1 MRKSKI
7 HLWTRDFSCITLA
20 SALSIIGGEAMNLPI
35 SLLVFDQTGST
46 LASALIMI
54 CGMLPDVI
62 LPIFVAPLID
72 RSSKKSWIVTLD
84 LMLAGVYVLMGWW
97 ISSHPFSFGL
107 YLAFTLVVATISVF
121 YGLAYGSWYPDL
133 IPVGAE
139 QKGYAVSG
147 TMYPVI
153 TVIMAPVAALLYEKV
168 PMHVIF
174 YVVAG
179 MVLFSVAI
187 EGSIRNVGTK
197 KTDSYTFTQY
207 KTDLGEGFRYLK
219 REKGVRNICCYMA
232 VTNGA
237 SNSVG
242 VLTQAFFQTS
252 SFLSVT
258 MFGLLSSAEMI
269 GRTLGGLIQ
278 YKVQIPVKKRF
289 AFTKFVYSVYN
300 AMDACLLFLPYPA
313 MLVNRFLCGALG
325 VSSATIR
332 ESAMNCYLKPDLRA
346 RVNALCNVVFALGSI
361 LCHLGAGLLG
371 QVMDY
376 RLAVV
381 LITCAGAAAMIGFIF
396 LRGEDNR
403 PVYEATR
410 EEHAQ
415 A

>member
-1 MRKSKI
+1 MKKTKTK
-7 HLWTRDFSCITLA
+7 LWSRDFTRITLA

-72 RSSKKSWIVTLD
+72 RTSKRSWIVGLD
-84 LMLAGVYVLMGWW
+84 LALAVVYVLMGWW

-121 YGLAYGSWYPDL
+121 YQLAYSSWYPDL

-139 QKGYAVSG
+139 QQGYAVSG

-153 TVIMAPVAALLYEKV
+153 TVVMAPVAALLYEMV
-168 PMHVIF
+168 PMHQIF

-179 MVLFSVAI
+179 LVLVSVAI
-187 EGSIRNVGTK
+187 EGSIRNIGTK
-197 KTDSYTFTQY
+197 KTDSYTLAQY
-207 KTDLGEGFRYLK
+207 RTDLLEGFRYLK
-219 REKGVRNICCYMA
+219 REKGVRNICLNSA
-232 VTNGA
+232 VGNGT
-237 SNSVG
+237 SNAVG
-242 VLTQAFFQTS
+242 VLSQAFFQTS
-252 SFLSVT
+252 SLLTVT

-269 GRTLGGLIQ
+269 GRTIGGLIQ
-278 YKVQIPVKKRF
+278 YRVQIPVKKRF
-289 AFTKFVYSVYN
+289 AFTKFVYTFYTF
-300 AMDACLLFLPYPA
+300 MDGCLLLLPYPA
-313 MLVNRFLCGALG
+313 MLVNRFLCGILG

-332 ESAMNCYLKPDLRA
+332 AAAMNCYLAPDIRA
-346 RVNALCNVVFALGSI
+346 RVNALCNVLYALGGI
-361 LCHLGAGLLG
+361 AFHLGAGLMG

-376 RLAVV
+376 RLAA
-381 LITCAGAAAMIGFIF
+381 LIVSGVCMAAIIGFIVIPG
-396 LRGEDNR
+396 RVNR

-410 EEHAQ
+410 EETA
-415 A
+415 